1 MVGSIDSYHDD
12 CCKNYGDC
20 CTDVGSI
27 CLNDELVTSIPV
39 KKVVVF
45 NSVPLHEDIDFA

>member
-1 MVGSIDSYHDD
+1 MVGSIDSYRDV
-12 CCKNYGDC
+12 CFKNYGDR

-39 KKVVVF
+39 KKVVLF
-45 NSVPLHEDIDFA
+45 NSVPLHELIDFA